1 MWLDFLYR
9 IIPDQGKVRDSTFD
23 VSFIVSAG
31 DCPPLGIVNVGVL
44 VFACN
49 ELKEG

>member
-1 MWLDFLYR
+1 MWLNFLYR
-9 IIPDQGKVRDSTFD
+9 IIPDQGKVRDSSLD
-23 VSFIVSAG
+23 VAFIVSAG
-31 DCPPLGIVNVGVL
+31 DYPPLGIVNVKVL